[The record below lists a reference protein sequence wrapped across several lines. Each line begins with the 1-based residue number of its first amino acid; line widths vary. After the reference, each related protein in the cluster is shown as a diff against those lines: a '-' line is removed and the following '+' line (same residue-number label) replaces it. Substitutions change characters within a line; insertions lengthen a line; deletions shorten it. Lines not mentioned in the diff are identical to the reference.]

1 MYIIYV
7 WMDGWMDGWMC
18 MYVCMYVAVYGK
30 LRLPLCRSP
39 DQLPPSRPFAVPHPA
54 PTNTQ
59 THTRTDTHTH
69 THTHTHTQRQTNSAC
84 LFHAELKHSP
94 CQHHFLA
101 SEHTSELTKKGHDH
115 RTLGVSWSQTV
126 KPKSREL
133 ACSNMLRNVAS
144 HAKTPRHR

>member
-1 MYIIYV
+1 MYICILY
-7 WMDGWMDGWMC
+7 MYGWMDGCAC
-18 MYVCMYVAVYGK
+18 MYVCMWQYMASFGF
-30 LRLPLCRSP
+30 LCAGARTSCHPHDLSRSP
-39 DQLPPSRPFAVPHPA
+39 TPRSR
-54 PTNTQ
+54 
-59 THTRTDTHTH
+59 THKRTHAQTHTH
-69 THTHTHTQRQTNSAC
+69 THAHTETERQTNSAC

>member
-1 MYIIYV
+1 
-7 WMDGWMDGWMC
+7 MDGWMDVHVC
-18 MYVCMYVAVYGK
+18 MYVCGSIWQASASFVPEPGPAATLTTFRG
-30 LRLPLCRSP
+30 
-39 DQLPPSRPFAVPHPA
+39 PPPRAHEH
-54 PTNTQ
+54 TNAH
-59 THTRTDTHTH
+59 THRHTH
-69 THTHTHTQRQTNSAC
+69 THTHAHTETERQTNSAC